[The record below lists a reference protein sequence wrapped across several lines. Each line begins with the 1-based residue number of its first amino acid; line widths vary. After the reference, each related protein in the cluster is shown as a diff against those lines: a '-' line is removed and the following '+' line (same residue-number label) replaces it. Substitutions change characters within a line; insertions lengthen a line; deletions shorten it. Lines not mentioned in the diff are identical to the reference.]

1 MSAPIIWI
9 VFPAVAAAL
18 MLLLLREERATAI
31 IGCVLCACL
40 ALLAWGLSI
49 DTAYAIG
56 ATSFKISPSLDILG
70 RRLSLTMADQPLLVL
85 IYTSTAA
92 WFLGSVFINLAR
104 RLVPLGLAITS
115 VLVASLAV
123 EPFLYAALLIEMAVL
138 LSIPMLITQG
148 QPPGRGVLRFLIFQ
162 TLAMPFILFSGWL
175 LAGIEANPG
184 NLALVQSAGILLGLG
199 FAFLLA
205 IFPFYTWF
213 PLLVEDVPPFI
224 AGFILWTFPT
234 AALLF
239 LTTFLDR
246 YSWMRTSSAMIT
258 ILVAAGILMIAI
270 GGILAAFQRY
280 LGRILAYGMLVE
292 TGFSLLALGLNS
304 FSGVSLFFALFL
316 PRLLSLTTWSFALTI
331 IQKKSIFLKFSEVK
345 GLGRIYPLA
354 SIGVGL
360 ANLSLVGLP
369 ILAGFPIRQALV
381 ETIAQQF
388 PSLILWIF
396 LGSMGLTVSAM
407 RTLAV
412 LFMTPAGTPWER
424 NETGQQSVLLFIE
437 WGLLV
442 LLGLFPQW
450 VVLITDRIPVM
461 FQHLG
466 Q

>member
-1 MSAPIIWI
+1 MSAPILWI
-9 VFPAVAAAL
+9 VFPAVAASL
-18 MLLLLREERATAI
+18 MLLFLRDERTTAI
-31 IGCVLCACL
+31 IGCILC
-40 ALLAWGLSI
+40 ALLALTAMVLSI

-56 ATSFKISPSLDILG
+56 ALSFKISPSLDILG
-70 RRLSLTMADQPLLVL
+70 RRLVLTAADQPLLTL
-85 IYTSTAA
+85 IYGAAFA
-92 WFLGSVFINLAR
+92 WFLGSAFINLSR
-104 RLVPLGLAITS
+104 KLIPLGLVITT

-138 LSIPMLITQG
+138 LAIPMLITPG
-148 QPPGRGVLRFLIFQ
+148 QVPGRGVLRFLIFQ

-175 LAGIEANPG
+175 LVGIEANPG
-184 NLALVQSAGILLGLG
+184 NLALVQSAAIMLGLG

-213 PLLVEDVPPFI
+213 PLLVEDAPPYI
-224 AGFILWTFPT
+224 AGFVLWTFPT

-239 LTTFLDR
+239 LTTFLER
-246 YSWMRTSSAMIT
+246 YSWIRTSPVLTNAI
-258 ILVAAGILMIAI
+258 IFAGVLMIAT
-270 GGILAAFQRY
+270 GGTLTAFQRY
-280 LGRILAYGMLVE
+280 LGRILAYGMIME

-304 FSGVSLFFALFL
+304 FLGVSLFFALFL
-316 PRLLSLTTWSFALTI
+316 PRLLSLSTWSFALTI
-331 IQKKSIFLKFSEVK
+331 LQKRSLSMKFFEVK

-369 ILAGFPIRQALV
+369 VFAGFPIRQALV
-381 ETIAQQF
+381 ETVAHQF
-388 PSLILWIF
+388 PSLVFWIF
-396 LGSMGLTVSAM
+396 LGSLGLSIAAM

-412 LFMTPAGTPWER
+412 LFMSPPGTPWER
-424 NETGQQSVLLFIE
+424 KETGQQSILFFIGWVLLI
-437 WGLLV
+437 

-450 VVLITDRIPVM
+450 VVFITDRIPIM

>member
-31 IGCVLCACL
+31 IGCILCACL

-85 IYTSTAA
+85 IYISTAV

-239 LTTFLDR
+239 LTSFLER
-246 YSWMRTSSAMIT
+246 YSWMRTSSAMISV
-258 ILVAAGILMIAI
+258 LVAAGILMIAI

-280 LGRILAYGMLVE
+280 LGRILAYGMLME

-331 IQKKSIFLKFSEVK
+331 IQKKSTSLKFSEVK
-345 GLGRIYPLA
+345 GLGRIYPFA

-360 ANLSLVGLP
+360 ATLSLVGLP
-369 ILAGFPIRQALV
+369 MLAGFPIRQALV
-381 ETIAQQF
+381 ETVAQQF

-396 LGSMGLTVSAM
+396 LGSLGLTVAAM

-412 LFMTPAGTPWER
+412 FFMTPAGTPWER

-450 VVLITDRIPVM
+450 VVLLTDRIPVM